1 MLHELSI
8 KILPGEYVAF
18 VGQSGSG
25 KSTIVKLIERFY
37 EIQSGTLS
45 FDGIDS
51 KAMNIRNIRD
61 QIGFVSQEAILFSG
75 SIE

>member
-1 MLHELSI
+1 M
-8 KILPGEYVAF
+8 
-18 VGQSGSG
+18 
-25 KSTIVKLIERFY
+25 KLIERFY

-51 KAMNIRNIRD
+51 KNMKIKNIRE

-75 SIE
+75 SIEENITYGVKDYSYHEMI